1 MPLVL
6 RHICPEHIP
15 SKRMGMQIIFFC
27 DAGNK
32 AGKKSENHFFCLESK
47 AYRVKKV
54 LVCGTGFFKLPD
66 IIPRQL
72 KVK

>member
-1 MPLVL
+1 
-6 RHICPEHIP
+6 
-15 SKRMGMQIIFFC
+15 MGMQIIFFC

-32 AGKKSENHFFCLESK
+32 AGKKSENHFFCLESR

-66 IIPRQL
+66 IIPGQL